1 MGFKLK
7 MPKLKAPALPG
18 NPLSVVNSLGGNP
31 LGGLVGGAGK
41 IPGVTNFLSETPII
55 GGFFDNSDQKA
66 IDQVKGGLANWQQ
79 LGAPNLKWT
88 DYNPDA
94 FTPTDAAYS
103 TVSEDPQ
110 IRMKQLETLGRFEE
124 MSKQGLSPEDELG
137 YLRAR
142 QAGSQLA
149 KGRTDA
155 AIADAQARGVAGG
168 GQEFAMREIAN
179 QAGAQRAQEAAMQQ
193 AADAAKQRQAYLNAY
208 AGQLSNQR
216 SQDFGA
222 NQANADIINRF
233 NMANTQARNQA
244 GQAFTNDRNEA
255 KRYNN
260 EGRINT
266 QQQNFNNQVTRLN
279 GMTGANTQ
287 VANAYAAQN
296 AARTDSRNK
305 KTGQAMDMLT
315 GAMGGGF

>member
-1 MGFKLK
+1 
-7 MPKLKAPALPG
+7 
-18 NPLSVVNSLGGNP
+18 
-31 LGGLVGGAGK
+31 
-41 IPGVTNFLSETPII
+41 
-55 GGFFDNSDQKA
+55 
-66 IDQVKGGLANWQQ
+66 
-79 LGAPNLKWT
+79 
-88 DYNPDA
+88 
-94 FTPTDAAYS
+94 
-103 TVSEDPQ
+103 
-110 IRMKQLETLGRFEE
+110 
-124 MSKQGLSPEDELG
+124 
-137 YLRAR
+137 
-142 QAGSQLA
+142 
-149 KGRTDA
+149 
-155 AIADAQARGVAGG
+155 
-168 GQEFAMREIAN
+168 
-179 QAGAQRAQEAAMQQ
+179 MQQ
-193 AADAAKQRQAYLNAY
+193 AADAAKQRQAYLDAY

-216 SQDFGA
+216 QQDFGA

-244 GQAFTNDRNEA
+244 GQAYTNDRNEA

-266 QQQNFNNQVTRLN
+266 QQQNYNNQVTRLN